1 MDKKVY
7 GVSELNQMIKGMFD
21 ASDELSAVYVSGE
34 LSNYKIYPSGHHYF
48 TIKDQEGSLRSVMF
62 ARQASALKF
71 RPESGMK
78 VIAFGRVTVY
88 PRDGAYQLYCNALQP
103 LGTGDLQLAYEQL
116 KKKLRDEGLFD
127 GRYKK
132 PLPRYPEKIALIT
145 SGAGAAVRDMIR
157 ILGARYPIAKVIV
170 LPVRVQGEEAPPEIA
185 GAIKYANAHNI
196 ADIII
201 TGRGGGSIEDLWAFN
216 DERVAR
222 AIFASRIP
230 VISAVGHEPDV
241 TISDYVADIRAST
254 PSNAAEIAVPDR
266 EELLQG
272 LDGAADRME
281 KLLMQ
286 RLDFY
291 RGRLSEMASKK
302 IFQSPGAYVDER
314 KAALSGAGERLTAA
328 FRNLIAAKKERYVF
342 LGASLDAM
350 SPLAVLSRGYSI
362 ARGTDGRVLRDS
374 NEVSAGDRIDVRL
387 HKGEIK
393 CRVIEEADFSE

>member
-7 GVSELNQMIKGMFD
+7 GVTELNQMIKGMFD
-21 ASDELSAVYVSGE
+21 ASDELSAVYVAGE

-48 TIKDQEGSLRSVMF
+48 TIKDQEGSLRCVMF
-62 ARQASALKF
+62 ARQASSLRF
-71 RPESGMK
+71 RPESGLK
-78 VIAFGRVTVY
+78 IVAFGRVTVY
-88 PRDGAYQLYCNALQP
+88 PRDGAYQLYCSQLQP

-127 GRYKK
+127 SQYKK

-157 ILGARYPIAKVIV
+157 ILCARYPIAKVIV

-185 GAIKYANAHNI
+185 GAIRYANACRI
-196 ADIII
+196 ADVII

-222 AIFASRIP
+222 AIFASEIP
-230 VISAVGHEPDV
+230 IISAVGHEPDV
-241 TISDYVADIRAST
+241 TISDYVADVRAST
-254 PSNAAEIAVPDR
+254 PSNAAEIAVPDKA
-266 EELLQG
+266 ELLQS
-272 LDGAADRME
+272 LDLTADRME
-281 KLLMQ
+281 KLL
-286 RLDFY
+286 LHKVDFY
-291 RGRLSEMASKK
+291 RSRLNDISSKK
-302 IFQSPGAYVDER
+302 VFQSPRVYVDER

-328 FRNLIAAKKERYVF
+328 FRHLIAAKKERYVF

-350 SPLAVLSRGYSI
+350 SPLGVLSRGYSI
-362 ARGTDGRVLRDS
+362 ARGPDGKVLRDS
-374 NEVSAGDRIDVRL
+374 ESVSPGDEVELRL

-393 CRVIEEADFSE
+393 CRVIEEAD